1 MSTNTDTAETAE
13 ATDAESIHAATTDA
27 IIDIMKRA
35 RTDEGRKKETGKKEK
50 ADQIKL

>member
-1 MSTNTDTAETAE
+1 MSTSTDTAETAE

-27 IIDIMKRA
+27 IIDVMKRA
-35 RTDEGRKKETGKKEK
+35 RTDEGRKKETEK